1 MADSATTARP
11 SRELVWAIP
20 VAIAARLVFWAVTNR
35 TWEDALITLAH
46 ARNAVE
52 GLGLTAHQGE
62 PVTQGF
68 TSALSVLIP
77 LAGEA
82 VAAGSGLLVLRL
94 ASLAAVVVAVWA
106 ADHLLIELGVS
117 VWPRRL
123 TLAFLAVDPLQVFYG
138 MAGMETQVAVAVLLV
153 SAYLTTQRHSFALG
167 VSLGLA
173 LLARPDF
180 ALWVG
185 PVLLVELVRRPR
197 RAVVAGAATAAVVAP
212 WLIFTTVYYGTPV
225 PQTILAKSI
234 TYAQTPIA
242 DAGWL
247 LVHLWPIVTRT
258 YAPFYEDSSVVAAPL
273 PSLLAE
279 LVSTFIWVSAI
290 AGSIAA
296 FRRIPAVVL
305 FVGLYTIYRWTALP
319 TEYFD
324 WYVPPVAALG
334 IILAAVGIDRL
345 TPAPVRPLIAW
356 SAAVLLGGA
365 LVATIG
371 IERLIQ
377 TRVEDGVRLPVA
389 QYLADHAQPGDT
401 VVAESAGYFGY
412 YSRLTLYDYP
422 GLTSRRALAVMRA
435 TQPELRTWETGP
447 AVLVD
452 RLQPTWF
459 VARPNDLGR
468 LAAIAPNTAAD
479 YAVCHAWDAG
489 TGDELIFGPVAMRS
503 TDSQFVVLH
512 RYRCP

>member
-1 MADSATTARP
+1 LG
-11 SRELVWAIP
+11 ELAWAVP

-52 GLGLTAHQGE
+52 GLGLTAHPGE

-82 VAAGSGLLVLRL
+82 VVAGSGLLVLRVV
-94 ASLAAVVVAVWA
+94 SLAAVVVALWA

-123 TLAFLAVDPLQVFYG
+123 TLAFLAVDPLQIFFG

-167 VSLGLA
+167 VSLGFA

-180 ALWVG
+180 VLWVG

-197 RAVVAGAATAAVVAP
+197 RALAVGAATAAMVAP
-212 WLIFTTVYYGTPV
+212 WLIFTTAYYGTPV
-225 PQTILAKSI
+225 PQTIVAKSI

-247 LVHLWPIVTRT
+247 LVHSWPIVTRT
-258 YAPFYEDSSVVAAPL
+258 YAPFYENSSVVAAPL
-273 PSLLAE
+273 PLLLAE
-279 LVSTFIWVSAI
+279 LVSTFVWVSAI

-296 FRRIPAVVL
+296 FRRIPAVAL
-305 FVGLYTIYRWTALP
+305 FVGLYTIYRLIALP

-324 WYVPPVAALG
+324 WYIPPVAALG
-334 IILAAVGIDRL
+334 MILAAVGIDL
-345 TPAPVRPLIAW
+345 IVPAPGRLVLTW
-356 SAAVLLGGA
+356 SGAVLLAGA
-365 LVATIG
+365 LVVSLG

-377 TRVEDGVRLPVA
+377 TRIEDGVRLPVA
-389 QYLADHAQPGDT
+389 LYLVDHAQPGDT
-401 VVAESAGYFGY
+401 VVTESAGYFGY

-422 GLTSRRALAVMRA
+422 GLTSRRALGVIRA

-459 VARPNDLGR
+459 VARPHDLDR
-468 LAAIAPNTAAD
+468 LAAIAPKTAD
-479 YAVCHAWDAG
+479 NYAICRAWDAG
-489 TGDELIFGPVAMRS
+489 TGDELIWGPVTMR
-503 TDSQFVVLH
+503 TVDSQFFVLH
-512 RYRCP
+512 RDTCP